1 MTVSQSVDF
10 TVTTTTKS
18 SLLTNMSNRKVTF
31 TPLAPTPVGPYSQAV
46 VATGATLYVS
56 GQIGL
61 NPVSRT
67 LVSATDAAEQAV
79 QAFTNFKAV
88 VEASGA
94 TLADVV
100 KVNIFLASMAD
111 FAAVNEVMK
120 SFFETPYPARSTV
133 GVAGL
138 PLRAL
143 VELEGIVQLPAS
155 ATPKL

>member
-1 MTVSQSVDF
+1 
-10 TVTTTTKS
+10 
-18 SLLTNMSNRKVTF
+18 MSNRKVTF

-61 NPVSRT
+61 NPRT
-67 LVSATDAAEQAV
+67 RTMISAINAGEQAH
-79 QAFTNFKAV
+79 QAFTNFKSV

-94 TLADVV
+94 TMADVV
-100 KVNIFLASMAD
+100 KVTIFLADMAY
-111 FAAVNEVMK
+111 FADVNEVMK

-138 PLRAL
+138 PLGAL
-143 VELEGIVQLPAS
+143 VELEGIVQLPEGA
-155 ATPKL
+155 AAKL